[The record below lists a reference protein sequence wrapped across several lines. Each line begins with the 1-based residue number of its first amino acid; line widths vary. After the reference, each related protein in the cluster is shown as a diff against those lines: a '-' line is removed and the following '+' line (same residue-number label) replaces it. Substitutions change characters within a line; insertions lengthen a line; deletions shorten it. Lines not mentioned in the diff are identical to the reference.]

1 MTLKYSLKCK
11 KVKKKGAVDK
21 SVCLALWFMAEP
33 TQEESRYKKKVWKS
47 ALNYSHSEPALAI
60 TAMCKGTLNYFDLK
74 TLRLYEAVHKNITL
88 SMFE

>member
-33 TQEESRYKKKVWKS
+33 TQEESRYKKKFER
-47 ALNYSHSEPALAI
+47 AL
-60 TAMCKGTLNYFDLK
+60 
-74 TLRLYEAVHKNITL
+74 
-88 SMFE
+88 

>member
-33 TQEESRYKKKVWKS
+33 TQEESHYKKKSLKERFE
-47 ALNYSHSEPALAI
+47 LQPL
-60 TAMCKGTLNYFDLK
+60 GTCFGDYNN
-74 TLRLYEAVHKNITL
+74 V
-88 SMFE
+88 